1 MAAKEVKTAKLAS
14 RGKSSMSRAVG
25 TCTCGGDLVWS
36 MVFSPRG
43 RMMRVCEKC
52 GTALPKAE

>member
-14 RGKSSMSRAVG
+14 RGKSNSSKAAG
-25 TCTCGGDLVWS
+25 TCTCGGDLLWS
-36 MVFSPRG
+36 MVFNPRG